1 MNGFRRELTLE
12 ELPTPP
18 LFKLVDPTGN
28 DVFQKTTVGGEKARV
43 GAVFSDR
50 ELAGEFSASAEENG
64 MGAFAGLKPDK
75 LPDWRAIE
83 EYAASGADYV
93 LVISREGAG
102 LFHAGD
108 VAHVSAERAEE
119 IPFPLYI
126 MADERGEAPLI
137 SVETGGE
144 EALVAALFSSPEK
157 ARAFRERA
165 AHLELPEHLGTIE
178 DPEGL
183 KRHALVARHA
193 GADYAVIDPES
204 GFTEAIPVE
213 DLIR

>member
-1 MNGFRRELTLE
+1 MNGFGRELTLE

-18 LFKLVDPTGN
+18 LFRLVDATGN
-28 DVFQKTTVGGEKARV
+28 AVFQETTVGGEKARV
-43 GAVFSDR
+43 GAIFADR
-50 ELAGEFSASAEENG
+50 ELADEFSASAEENG
-64 MGAFAGLKPDK
+64 MDAFSGLAPDK
-75 LPDWRAIE
+75 LPDWKAVE
-83 EYAASGADYV
+83 EYAASEADYV
-93 LVISREGAG
+93 LVVSSEGAG

-108 VAHVSAERAEE
+108 VAHMSAERNEE

-126 MADERGEAPLI
+126 MADEREEAPLI

-144 EALVAALFSSPEK
+144 EAMVAALFSSPEK

-165 AHLELPEHLGTIE
+165 AHLELPEHLGTIA

-183 KRHALVARHA
+183 KRHALIARQA

-204 GFTEAIPVE
+204 GLTEAIPVE